1 MKIISD
7 KNLRVATTWGAVVV
21 LEAGKER
28 ELSEEI
34 GLLAL
39 QQGAKEVGA
48 KSKKE
53 SVKIEETTLVSIR
66 ARNEDGHFIADDPS
80 TPDVDEAFVE
90 VAVGDVTEVVVAI
103 EKLVSDGDP
112 ANFKKNGEP
121 KAAAINSAVGR
132 TVAPEERTKAWD
144 QVINGQVKQ

>member
-144 QVINGQVKQ
+144 QVING

>member
-66 ARNEDGHFIADDPS
+66 ARDEDGHFIADDPS

-144 QVINGQVKQ
+144 QVING

>member
-7 KNLRVATTWGAVVV
+7 KNLRIATTWGSVVV

-39 QQGAKEVGA
+39 QQGAKEVG
-48 KSKKE
+48 KSSKRE

-80 TPDVDEAFVE
+80 TPNVDEAFTE
-90 VAVGDVTEVVVAI
+90 VAVGDVSEIVVAI
-103 EKLVSDGDP
+103 EKLVTDGDP

-121 KAAAINSAVGR
+121 KAAAINNAVGR

-144 QVINGQVKQ
+144 QVING

>member
-112 ANFKKNGEP
+112 ANFKRMVN
-121 KAAAINSAVGR
+121 
-132 TVAPEERTKAWD
+132 
-144 QVINGQVKQ
+144 QKQQLLTTRLAEQ

>member
-121 KAAAINSAVGR
+121 KAAAINNAVGR

>member
-7 KNLRVATTWGAVVV
+7 KNLRVATSWGAVVV

-144 QVINGQVKQ
+144 QVING

>member
-121 KAAAINSAVGR
+121 KAAAINNAVGR
-132 TVAPEERTKAWD
+132 TVAPEERTKAGD
-144 QVINGQVKQ
+144 QVING

>member
-7 KNLRVATTWGAVVV
+7 KNLRIATTWGSVVV

-39 QQGAKEVGA
+39 QQGAKEVG
-48 KSKKE
+48 KSGKRE

-80 TPDVDEAFVE
+80 TPNVDEAFTE
-90 VAVGDVTEVVVAI
+90 VAVGDVSEIVVAI
-103 EKLVSDGDP
+103 EKLVTDGDP

-121 KAAAINSAVGR
+121 KAAAINTAVGR

-144 QVINGQVKQ
+144 QVING

>member
-121 KAAAINSAVGR
+121 KAAAINTAVGR

>member
-21 LEAGKER
+21 LDAGKER

-144 QVINGQVKQ
+144 QVING

>member
-7 KNLRVATTWGAVVV
+7 KNLRIATTWGSVVV

-39 QQGAKEVGA
+39 QQGAKEVG
-48 KSKKE
+48 KSSKRE

-80 TPDVDEAFVE
+80 TPNVDEAFTE
-90 VAVGDVTEVVVAI
+90 VAVGDVSEIVVAI
-103 EKLVSDGDP
+103 EKLVTDGDP

-121 KAAAINSAVGR
+121 KAAAINTAVGR

-144 QVINGQVKQ
+144 QVING

>member
-121 KAAAINSAVGR
+121 KAAAINTAVGR

-144 QVINGQVKQ
+144 QVING

>member
-53 SVKIEETTLVSIR
+53 SVKIEQTTLVSIR

>member
-80 TPDVDEAFVE
+80 TPDVDEAFDE

-144 QVINGQVKQ
+144 QVING

>member
-121 KAAAINSAVGR
+121 KAAAINNAVGR

-144 QVINGQVKQ
+144 QVING